1 KTTIPVLRNGKTETL
16 NETLTKQTES
26 SSS

>member
-1 KTTIPVLRNGKTETL
+1 TIQVLRKGKTKTL
-16 NETLTKQTES
+16 NATLTKQTES